1 MIGACAHLTD
11 AVIVAA
17 VALLGHLMSPTLA
30 FSASTYTERARRM
43 AHGFLMQLPCA
54 QHCQAGQWHGIMIV

>member
-43 AHGFLMQLPCA
+43 AHGFLMQLP
-54 QHCQAGQWHGIMIV
+54 

>member
-43 AHGFLMQLPCA
+43 AHGFLMQLPWVCS
-54 QHCQAGQWHGIMIV
+54 QGNRIRDTGL